1 MRKKIIPK
9 NCAHPVYH
17 CSDGIDTVYCWAFLN
32 ERFEVCPHKDCECYK
47 EIISTSKTR
56 KKLNRLMA
64 EMDADMESFFGRE
77 NKDENKSRT

>member
-17 CSDGIDTVYCWAFLN
+17 CSDGIDTVNCWAFLN

-47 EIISTSKTR
+47 ENYI
-56 KKLNRLMA
+56 
-64 EMDADMESFFGRE
+64 
-77 NKDENKSRT
+77 NK